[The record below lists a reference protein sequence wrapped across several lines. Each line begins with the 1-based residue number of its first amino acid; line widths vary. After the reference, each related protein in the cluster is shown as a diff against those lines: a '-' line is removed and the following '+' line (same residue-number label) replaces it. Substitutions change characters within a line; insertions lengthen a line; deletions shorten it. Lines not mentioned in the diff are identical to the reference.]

1 MFFTFATGRI
11 AAEPYTRSFIIPETG
26 EKKSI
31 QVYRIVTDTGEPID
45 LVLSDDS
52 SGVPKDLA
60 IGKSIVCFGAQSTY
74 ESPIDQ
80 ITCTRIFVNR
90 NGKVEL
96 LEPLSSSSSLH
107 SKIPSGS
114 VPATSFPALPKVEG
128 RNPAPSP
135 TPSAQDTSSARDEA
149 PPATES
155 VQPQAETSPS
165 KKDDNTEIDVQEDL
179 GLTADESE
187 PFLQLE
193 AHEQIIPEENT
204 AFVVRI
210 EDNGLVLL
218 NNDGKEF
225 FQPME
230 HVDDFSVG
238 QNINHNDWTDVKQ
251 KALVS

>member
-52 SGVPKDLA
+52 SGVPKDLT
-60 IGKSIVCFGAQSTY
+60 IGKSVVCFGAQSTF

-96 LEPLSSSSSLH
+96 LEPFSASSSKH
-107 SKIPSGS
+107 TNMPSGA
-114 VPATSFPALPKVEG
+114 VPATA
-128 RNPAPSP
+128 SP
-135 TPSAQDTSSARDEA
+135 TPPKAAERNPTPPPIPPAPDTSSALDKASPADEPTQ
-149 PPATES
+149 PPEEA
-155 VQPQAETSPS
+155 SPS
-165 KKDDNTEIDVQEDL
+165 EEDADTEIDVQEDL
-179 GLTADESE
+179 GIVADDSE
-187 PFLQLE
+187 PFLQPE
-193 AHEQIIPEENT
+193 EHEQTISEENT

-218 NNDGKEF
+218 DNNGKEF

-230 HVDDFSVG
+230 NVDDFSVG
-238 QNINHNDWTDVKQ
+238 QNITLNDWINVKQ
-251 KALVS
+251 QALVS